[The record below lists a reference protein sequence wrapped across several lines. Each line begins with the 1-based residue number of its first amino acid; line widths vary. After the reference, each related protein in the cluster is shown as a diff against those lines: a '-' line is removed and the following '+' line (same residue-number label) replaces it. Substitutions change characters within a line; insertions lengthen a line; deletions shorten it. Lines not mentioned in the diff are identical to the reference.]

1 LALCEAKLG
10 GFSISCESFSM
21 KRQFIGELTERDTV
35 NEVFLV
41 SEKQLR
47 SNKNGNLYLK
57 LRLSDRTGSAIAMLW
72 NATEAT
78 AGIVDNGDYAHVQG
92 AAQVYNGAL
101 QLILTRIDRVDAKAV
116 MESDFVTLAESQV
129 NEYSKALVEL
139 LRGIRDIYLRSL
151 ADCFLMDDAFMASF
165 CAAPAGVKNHH
176 AYKGGLLQHVV
187 SLMELCRVVSAR
199 YPELNDDLLLMGA
212 FLHDMGKTVE
222 LSYERELGYT
232 DEGQLLGH
240 VVIAIGMLE
249 EKIAACQK
257 LMGERFPTELALRL
271 KHMILSHHGE
281 YEFGSP
287 KLPMT
292 PEAIALHYLDN
303 LDAKI
308 FSISQIM
315 REDPNKES
323 AWTPYQPSLGRMLFK
338 GRG

>member
-1 LALCEAKLG
+1 
-10 GFSISCESFSM
+10 M
-21 KRQFIGELTERDTV
+21 KRQFIGELSERDNV
-35 NEVFLV
+35 DDVYLV

-78 AGIVDNGDYAHVQG
+78 ANIIDNGDYARVQG

-101 QLILTRIDRVDAKAV
+101 QLILTRVERVDAKSI
-116 MESDFVTLAESQV
+116 MESDFVTLGAGQV
-129 NEYSKALVEL
+129 DEYAQKLSNM
-139 LRGIRDIYLRSL
+139 LRSLDDVHLRSL
-151 ADCFLMDDAFMASF
+151 ADCFLMDDVFMANFAS
-165 CAAPAGVKNHH
+165 APAGVKNHH

-187 SLMELCRVVSAR
+187 SLMELCRVVAPR
-199 YPELNDDLLLMGA
+199 YPELDSELLLMGA
-212 FLHDMGKTVE
+212 FLHDMGKTIE
-222 LSYERELGYT
+222 LSYDRELGYT

-240 VVIAIGMLE
+240 VVIGIEMLE
-249 EKIAACQK
+249 EKLTACEK
-257 LMGERFPTELALRL
+257 LMNEPFPKELALRL

-292 PEAIALHYLDN
+292 LEAIALHYLDN

-308 FSISQIM
+308 FSVGQIM
-315 REDPNKES
+315 REDPNKDS
-323 AWTPYQPSLGRMLFK
+323 PWTPYQPSLSRMLFK
-338 GRG
+338 GRGYSP